1 MRCVW
6 NARDLTRAAP
16 VAVVFVAAL
25 PAWAQ
30 NAPEPPLW
38 PYLAECSAIFEAAAS
53 VSDSYS
59 GAKPEEIAQASE
71 VAERFLAQAVTE
83 AGAVG
88 QKDPAAD
95 VDSIM
100 GYLRERWQNRTSDI
114 FSVPSN
120 LKWID
125 YCGRLAR
132 EHGVLPLH
140 D

>member
-1 MRCVW
+1 V
-6 NARDLTRAAP
+6 RAEP
-16 VAVVFVAAL
+16 VAVAL
-25 PAWAQ
+25 IATMPVWAETV
-30 NAPEPPLW
+30 PEPPLW
-38 PYLAECSAIFEAAAS
+38 AYLAECSAVFEAAANGG
-53 VSDSYS
+53 DRYP
-59 GAKPEEIAQASE
+59 GAKPEEIAQASQ
-71 VAERFLAQAVTE
+71 VAERFLAKAVTE
-83 AGAVG
+83 AGAAG

-132 EHGVLPLH
+132 EHGVVPLQ